1 MTKQVWGFS
10 QQEHNFAAV
19 IAEDRML
26 REWTLLAV

>member
-1 MTKQVWGFS
+1 MPKQVWGFS
-10 QQEHNFAAV
+10 KQEHKLAAV